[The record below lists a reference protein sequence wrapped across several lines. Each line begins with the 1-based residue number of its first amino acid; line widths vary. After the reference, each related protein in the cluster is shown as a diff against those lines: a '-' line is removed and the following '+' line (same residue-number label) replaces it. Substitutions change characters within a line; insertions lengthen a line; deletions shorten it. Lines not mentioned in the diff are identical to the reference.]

1 MGSRRFV
8 TLSLLCLQ
16 LVSSCAVRSQIVS
29 NGTLQ
34 APSQPRT
41 ISGVVVNSVTG
52 RPIPRAR
59 VQAGQFAMLTD
70 GEGHF
75 EFRDVTDNGVLSAT
89 KPGYFPENIGGM
101 SPWSPVAQGQPGPLE
116 LRLVPEGILSGRVT
130 DARDT
135 PLENVPVTLRTLVV
149 SNGLNHWEQ
158 RGGTTTNAEGEF
170 RFAELQAGEYAVQ
183 TALKLDGPP
192 EGEAAAGYAPVDY
205 PVVGVNGAGAL
216 QVHAGDQLE
225 ADMSTRL
232 EKLYPVSGV
241 VNGLPENTWPNFT
254 VRTAGGLELNP
265 ALQQNPQTGEFRMLL
280 PSGSFELR
288 ALAYVPPVVD
298 SSGARVV
305 RDAVQLNA
313 QQTVTIAQGPVDGVR
328 VTLQPMATVPIEVT
342 EETIAKSQ
350 AGAPS
355 PGSADPVQM
364 NFTLLQADADAALA
378 AYSAERVDDRT
389 NPTQRPRVS
398 GPLLIRN
405 VLPGQY
411 FLQAQGPPPW
421 YLASAFCGGT
431 DLTREDIAITG
442 GAAGCTMRV
451 VLRDDAASLNISV
464 SDAREG
470 IAAAPAFIYVVPLN
484 NLTRDVQMFS
494 TGPDGKA
501 SLDALAPG
509 QYLLLA
515 SRQAAQLAFRNA
527 ERLRR
532 YEAEGRRIDLS
543 PGSKAE
549 VQLDVITGEP

>member
-1 MGSRRFV
+1 MVSRRFV

-52 RPIPRAR
+52 RPIPRVLA
-59 VQAGQFAMLTD
+59 QAGRFAMLTD
-70 GEGHF
+70 GEGRF
-75 EFRDVTDNGVLSAT
+75 AFRDVTDNGVLSAT

-101 SPWSPVAQGQPGPLE
+101 IPWSPVAQGQPGPLE

-130 DARDT
+130 DARGT

-183 TALKLDGPP
+183 TALTLDGPP

-205 PVVGVNGAGAL
+205 PVLGVNGAGAIKMR
-216 QVHAGDQLE
+216 AGDQLG

-241 VNGLPENTWPNFT
+241 VNGLPEDTWPNFT
-254 VRTAGGLELNP
+254 VRMAGGFEVNP
-265 ALQQNPQTGEFRMLL
+265 AIQQNPQTGEFRMLL

-288 ALAYVPPVVD
+288 TLAYVPPVVD
-298 SSGARVV
+298 SSRPRAV

-313 QQTVTIAQGPVDGVR
+313 QQRVTVAQGPVEGVR
-328 VTLQPMATVPIEVT
+328 VTLQPMATIPIEVT

-350 AGAPS
+350 ASAPS
-355 PGSADPVQM
+355 PGSADPAQM
-364 NFTLLQADADAALA
+364 NFSLLQADADAALV
-378 AYSAERVDDRT
+378 AYSAERMDDRT
-389 NPTQRPRVS
+389 DPAQGMQMSR
-398 GPLLIRN
+398 PLLIRN
-405 VLPGQY
+405 LPPGRY
-411 FLQAQGPPPW
+411 FLQAQGEPPW
-421 YLASAFCGGT
+421 YVASAFCGGT
-431 DLTREDIAITG
+431 DLTREPFAIAAS
-442 GAAGCTMRV
+442 AAGCAMRL
-451 VLRDDAASLNISV
+451 VLRDDVASLQISV
-464 SDAREG
+464 SNAREDRG
-470 IAAAPAFIYVVPLN
+470 APAFIYVVPLN
-484 NLTRDVQMFS
+484 NLTRDVQMLS
-494 TGPDGKA
+494 TGPDGKS
-501 SLDALAPG
+501 SLGALAPG

-515 SRQAAQLAFRNA
+515 SRQAAQLAFRDT
-527 ERLRR
+527 ESLRR
-532 YEAEGRRIDLS
+532 YETEGRRIDLA
-543 PGSKAE
+543 PGARAE